1 MIVDQVIR
9 QFFFGP
15 SFWKKLNAM
24 VENGECRLTGRG
36 FAYLGHADGSVDK
49 IELANIV
56 TDQGDKYYAQMAGG
70 ESPTV
75 NFKAAGSGLRLGTG
89 TGTPHKDHT
98 DLTTFLAGSA
108 HAIKSGYP
116 KTNDNDGDN
125 TGAGVDILTWTYEYL
140 TSEGNGANIAEG
152 AIADDRTTPAALIS
166 HFLFAAPFTKTS
178 ADTLKVVVNH
188 QFNGV

>member
-1 MIVDQVIR
+1 MIKVKRFRFSDL
-9 QFFFGP
+9 
-15 SFWKKLNAM
+15 FWKKIASM
-24 VENGECRLTGRG
+24 VDNSECKVAGRG
-36 FAYLGHADGSVDK
+36 MGILKRGNGDVEL
-49 IELANIV
+49 IELVNIV
-56 TDQGDKYYAQMAGG
+56 TDQGDRYYAEMAMGQT
-70 ESPTV
+70 PTV

-98 DLTTFLAGSA
+98 DVTTFLAGSA

-125 TGAGVDILTWTYEYL
+125 TGAGVDIASWIYEYL
-140 TSEGNGANIAEG
+140 TSEGNGADIAEG
-152 AIADDRTTPAALIS
+152 AIADDRTTPTALVS

-178 ADTLKVVVNH
+178 ADTLKVIINH